1 MTWRNLKCE
10 AAKLEPSYSQYSPAG
25 RRPIVSLGYPSTSW
39 PTRHANRGSRFNN
52 IVLVH
57 SANVLRVTGVTRAF
71 RSDPA
76 MTRLLGSSLNDC
88 SYCSYFCFCRRLRI
102 RTCPGGAAAG
112 KWTVTVVT
120 LGKNIEH
127 SEEHSEEHSD
137 HLGKPLNFTSHWN
150 RKSLSWGTLKLRR
163 LRLPSPKWPRPQ
175 QLQQLKQLHRFR
187 QGLSTWVERKWHKQY
202 TQRRK
207 VDRILVKQKSKWDVQ
222 NSLAL
227 RGVTWSRCRYLPRY
241 LRVSFRGRN
250 LLEVQ
255 PWKLPVS
262 ENTPLSPEGPD
273 GPEGQVHKFLTTSR
287 HGHVQFK
294 ASQAKEA
301 GTARCDSGLLLSI
314 EILTLQCLEMPSWI
328 QVDLKLIVY
337 IVFWVWMGLG
347 ECLGTIGGTKMEIIA
362 ERCFSTGKPWTFVCI
377 QPLQFPDVEIT
388 WRQHWHDVDGTL
400 TGHWRDIDRTLTC
413 MEYAG
418 DNSEVSCG
426 GWKHH
431 CKLEEKYILHA
442 YKRKHVC
449 SHFRKPTVASL
460 FRIWLPAMKLA
471 SAPNCLEIL
480 QPRSALS
487 PSNDWCTLIPLVG
500 VDPFLPNVVCP
511 SLQRRCLMLKRAGD
525 CAAACEESLVGSSR
539 GGRRLQTSVHLTD

>member
-1 MTWRNLKCE
+1 MT
-10 AAKLEPSYSQYSPAG
+10 
-25 RRPIVSLGYPSTSW
+25 V
-39 PTRHANRGSRFNN
+39 
-52 IVLVH
+52 
-57 SANVLRVTGVTRAF
+57 
-71 RSDPA
+71 
-76 MTRLLGSSLNDC
+76 
-88 SYCSYFCFCRRLRI
+88 
-102 RTCPGGAAAG
+102 
-112 KWTVTVVT
+112 VTVVT
-120 LGKNIEH
+120 FASVEDSELEPAQVERLLRSELSQLSPWEKTLNILKNILKNIQIT
-127 SEEHSEEHSD
+127 
-137 HLGKPLNFTSHWN
+137 LGSPWTSHHIGIASPWAEERSSCAGCDSPAPSGPGPSN
-150 RKSLSWGTLKLRR
+150 SSSSSSSIGSGRDSALELKE
-163 LRLPSPKWPRPQ
+163 SDIN
-175 QLQQLKQLHRFR
+175 
-187 QGLSTWVERKWHKQY
+187 STHNAG
-202 TQRRK
+202 K

-241 LRVSFRGRN
+241 LRVSFRCGRN

-262 ENTPLSPEGPD
+262 ETPLSPE

-426 GWKHH
+426 GWRHH
-431 CKLEEKYILHA
+431 SKLEEKYILHA